1 MAEGV
6 SPRPRFEMRG
16 IRKAFGAT
24 VALDGVDLAVAPGE
38 VCALVGE
45 NGAGKSTL
53 MGVLSGALPP
63 DAGAMALDGVPYRP
77 RSPLEARRAGV
88 AMIYQELSLAPH
100 LSVLENIVLGVE
112 PVRLG
117 MVRRAEA
124 RRIAREALARL
135 QHPEVAIE
143 SPAGSL
149 SPAEQQVVEIARALA
164 VGCRVLVLDEPTSSL
179 GRGDVARLFEV
190 LAGLKREGHAIVY
203 ISHFIE
209 EVKEVADR
217 FEVLRDGRNAG
228 GGIAAVAR
236 PEEIVARMI
245 GREAGKLFERTP
257 RRRGEPI
264 LELEGFE
271 PGSATLTL
279 HRGEVVGIAGLLGSG
294 RTRLLRAVFGLEPV
308 LSGRIRVANWSGAS
322 LPARRWQ
329 QGVGLLSEDRKGEG
343 LALGLSVADNVSMSR
358 LEGLGPGPVV
368 LPARRDAVAGRWI
381 ERMRIRCESP
391 RQAVGQLSGGN
402 QQKVALARLF
412 HHDVDVL
419 LLDEPTRGVDV
430 ASKAQIYEWID
441 ALVAEGGERSP
452 KAVLMV
458 SSYLPEILGLSDR
471 VAVMC
476 RGRLGRARPVAET
489 DEHRLMLE
497 ATGMGDV
504 A

>member
-1 MAEGV
+1 MSMAG
-6 SPRPRFEMRG
+6 SRFEMRG

-53 MGVLSGALPP
+53 MGILSGALQA
-63 DAGAMALDGVPYRP
+63 DAGDMSLDGALYRP
-77 RSPLEARRAGV
+77 ASPMDARRLGV
-88 AMIYQELSLAPH
+88 AMIYQELSLAPD
-100 LSVLENIVLGVE
+100 LSVAENVVLGME
-112 PVRLG
+112 PTAMGL
-117 MVRRAEA
+117 VRRGEA
-124 RRIAREALARL
+124 RRIAGEALAQL
-135 QHPEVAIE
+135 QHSEIPVEAPV
-143 SPAGSL
+143 STL

-179 GRGDVARLFEV
+179 GREDVARLFRV
-190 LAGLKREGHAIVY
+190 LGDLKARGHAIVY

-209 EVKEVADR
+209 EVREVADR
-217 FEVLRDGRNAG
+217 FVVLRDGRHVG
-228 GGIAAVAR
+228 GGAAATST
-236 PEEIVARMI
+236 PAEIVSMMV
-245 GREAGKLFERTP
+245 GRTIDQLFPRS
-257 RRRGEPI
+257 RRRQGEAI

-271 PGSATLTL
+271 PGAATLTL
-279 HRGEVVGIAGLLGSG
+279 HRGEVLGIAGLLGSG

-308 LSGRIRVANWSGAS
+308 RGGRIRVAAWSGAS
-322 LPARRWQ
+322 SPAKRWQ
-329 QGVGLLSEDRKGEG
+329 QGTGLLSEDRKAEG
-343 LALGLSVADNVSMSR
+343 LALGLSVADNVSLSR
-358 LEGLGPGPVV
+358 LEGLGPGPLV
-368 LPARRDAVAGRWI
+368 LPSRQEAAVRRFV
-381 ERMRIRCESP
+381 ERLGIRCASA
-391 RQAVGQLSGGN
+391 RQPVGELSGGN

-441 ALVAEGGERSP
+441 DLVGDSGERAP
-452 KAVLMV
+452 RAVLMV
-458 SSYLPEILGLSDR
+458 SSYLPELLGLCDR
-471 VAVMC
+471 IAVMC
-476 RGRLGRARPVAET
+476 RGRLGLARSVEET

>member
-1 MAEGV
+1 V
-6 SPRPRFEMRG
+6 SASPRFEMRG
-16 IRKAFGAT
+16 IRRAFGAT
-24 VALDGVDLAVAPGE
+24 VALDGVDFAVAPGE

-53 MGVLSGALPP
+53 MGILSGALQP
-63 DAGAMALDGVPYRP
+63 DAGTMALDGVAYRP

-100 LSVLENIVLGVE
+100 LSVVENIVLGME

-117 MVRRAEA
+117 IVRRSEA
-124 RRIAREALARL
+124 RHIAREALGRL
-135 QHPEVAIE
+135 EHGDIAIE
-143 SPAGSL
+143 SLAGGL
-149 SPAEQQVVEIARALA
+149 SPAEQQIVEIARALA

-179 GRGDVARLFEV
+179 GREDVTRLFEV
-190 LAGLKREGHAIVY
+190 LGGLRKQGHAIVY

-209 EVKEVADR
+209 EVKQVADR

-228 GGIAAVAR
+228 GGNAATAR
-236 PEEIVARMI
+236 PDEIVSRMI
-245 GREAGKLFERTP
+245 GREAGQLFQRTA

-279 HRGEVVGIAGLLGSG
+279 HRGEVVGVAGLLGSG
-294 RTRLLRAVFGLEPV
+294 RTRLLRSIFGLEPV
-308 LSGRIRVANWSGAS
+308 LSGRIRVANWSGAFP
-322 LPARRWQ
+322 PARRWR
-329 QGVGLLSEDRKGEG
+329 QGMGLLSEDRKAEG

-358 LEGLGPGPVV
+358 LEGLGPGPLV
-368 LPARRDAVAGRWI
+368 LPARQDAVVGGWI

-441 ALVAEGGERSP
+441 ALVAEGGRRT

-458 SSYLPEILGLSDR
+458 SSYLPEVLGLSDR

-476 RGRLGRARPVAET
+476 RGRLGRARPVEET

-497 ATGMGDV
+497 ATGMGEV